1 MRSFNIKE
9 YTTLENRDA
18 LIDILD
24 QVEEGV
30 FWVDFSG
37 RIIKVNKAAVLKT
50 GYSQNELPGME
61 IFELSP
67 NFTISNWY
75 GHVDKLSKR
84 RKASFKQTLT
94 TKSGKFL
101 PVSVKTHII
110 ENGGSSFICAVVKD
124 IKKSKEERN
133 QFQRVLYEYDKLIY
147 RLSHDLRSPISTI
160 LGLVNLAKKD
170 CTSDQ
175 NEYMELIEATLQK
188 QNRLMMNV
196 HHLSTIHTTPIHS
209 DDVNFPD
216 LVNDIVGGIP
226 LEKEEIDTKWSYRY
240 KLHVPFFSD
249 HYLISKI
256 LSPIIENAVQFG
268 RHPDR
273 VAKIRIAIHTD
284 QNGAHIVVKDN
295 GTGIDA
301 IIRDKV
307 FEMFFRGSSESK
319 GSGLGLYIARIA
331 ANKLRAKVNFK
342 TSREGTAFEVF
353 IPHAVE

>member
-1 MRSFNIKE
+1 MRSVHTKD
-9 YTTLENRDA
+9 YSVLESRDA

-37 RIIKVNKAAVLKT
+37 RIIKVNKAAILKT
-50 GYSQNELPGME
+50 GYSQHELPGME
-61 IFELSP
+61 IFQLSS

-75 GHVDKLSKR
+75 GHIDKLSKR
-84 RKASFKQTLT
+84 KKASFKQTLT
-94 TKSGKFL
+94 TKSGRFL

-110 ENGGSSFICAVVKD
+110 DSGSTSFICAVVKD
-124 IKKSKEERN
+124 IKKLKEERS

-175 NEYMELIEATLQK
+175 NEYMQLIEATLQK
-188 QNRLMMNV
+188 QNRLMMDV
-196 HHLSTIHTTPIHS
+196 HHLSTIHTTPIQS

-216 LVNDIVGGIP
+216 LINDIIGGIP
-226 LEKEEIDTKWSYRY
+226 VEKEDMDTKWSYRF
-240 KLHVPFFSD
+240 KLHAPFFSD

-273 VAKIRIAIHTD
+273 TSKIRVSVNTD
-284 QNGAHIVVKDN
+284 QHGAHILVKDN
-295 GTGIDA
+295 GPGIDA
-301 IIRDKV
+301 IIRDQV
-307 FEMFFRGSSESK
+307 FEMFFRGSSNSK
-319 GSGLGLYIARIA
+319 GSGLGLYIAKIA
-331 ANKLRAKVNFK
+331 ASKLRAKLKLK
-342 TSREGTAFEVF
+342 TGREGTTFEVF
-353 IPHAVE
+353 IPHTVE